1 MATAGGSRRAPVPGP
16 RLGLP
21 LAAHLPASLGGEAAK
36 DSLGGEKTSGN
47 NDWFQSSRVPSFA
60 QMLKKNLP
68 VQSSAQ
74 TVTLPTGYSSESCSL
89 SNMASKVTQVTG
101 NFPEPLLSKGLQ
113 SISNPVL
120 PPKKIPKE
128 FIMKYKRGEINPVS
142 ALHQFAQM
150 QRVQLDLKE
159 TVTTG
164 KSEVVSNRPST
175 SVFLQVNGYFVMHM
189 VAMLGICP
197 GHEKDSVTMVPK
209 ETMCSDLA
217 PETGGFDRKERF
229 QVGAVCADLSEHLFL
244 PLLTLKKV
252 SYRVVL
258 VGNYRSIS
266 SQNQK
271 EASNLFMLWTIS
283 NVMGPYFAFCAV
295 VDGVQYKTG
304 LGQNKKES
312 RSNAAK
318 LALDEL
324 LQLDEPE
331 PRVIEPAGPPP
342 IPAEP
347 VATHEAAYVS
357 KVQYEGR
364 QVQYAKISQ
373 LVKETFSQLI
383 SAHSQYLKC
392 SSSLAAFVIERA
404 GHHEVVAIG
413 TGEYNYSQCI
423 KPNGRVL
430 HDTHAVVTARRSLL
444 RYFYRQLLLFYSKN
458 PAMME
463 KSIFCT
469 EPASNLL
476 TLKQNINIYLY
487 MNQLPKGSA
496 QIKSQ
501 LRLNPHSISAF
512 EANEELSLHVAV
524 EGKIYLTVYCS
535 ADGINRVN
543 SMSSSDKLTRWEV
556 LGVQGALLSHFIQP
570 VYISS
575 ILVGDGNCSDTR
587 GLEIAINQR
596 VDDALTSKLP
606 MFYLVNRPHIS
617 LVPTAYPLQINLD
630 HKSLSLNW
638 AQGDN
643 SLEIVDGLSGKITES
658 CQHKS
663 LTMVIACFI
672 PSDFSSPF
680 KSGLSMASRLC
691 KAAMLSRFNLLAKE
705 AKTDDLLEAR
715 TYHAAKCMSGPYQEA
730 KALLKSYLQQH
741 GYGSWI
747 VKSPCIEQFSM

>member
-1 MATAGGSRRAPVPGP
+1 M
-16 RLGLP
+16 
-21 LAAHLPASLGGEAAK
+21 
-36 DSLGGEKTSGN
+36 SGH

-68 VQSSAQ
+68 VQPPTH
-74 TVTLPTGYSSESCSL
+74 TVTAPPGYSRESYSL
-89 SNMASKVTQVTG
+89 SSMASKVTPVTG
-101 NFPEPLLSKGLQ
+101 NFPEPLLSKGLS

-128 FIMKYKRGEINPVS
+128 FIMKYRRGEINPVS

-164 KSEVVSNRPST
+164 
-175 SVFLQVNGYFVMHM
+175 
-189 VAMLGICP
+189 
-197 GHEKDSVTMVPK
+197 
-209 ETMCSDLA
+209 
-217 PETGGFDRKERF
+217 
-229 QVGAVCADLSEHLFL
+229 
-244 PLLTLKKV
+244 
-252 SYRVVL
+252 
-258 VGNYRSIS
+258 
-266 SQNQK
+266 
-271 EASNLFMLWTIS
+271 

-295 VDGVQYKTG
+295 VDGIQYKTG

-324 LQLDEPE
+324 LQLEEPE
-331 PRVIEPAGPPP
+331 PRITETSGPPP

-347 VATHEAAYVS
+347 IVSPEPVYVS
-357 KVQYEGR
+357 KVHYEGR
-364 QVQYAKISQ
+364 NVQYAKISQ
-373 LVKETFSQLI
+373 IVQETFNQLI
-383 SAHSQYLKC
+383 SNHSDYLKC
-392 SSSLAAFVIERA
+392 SNSLAAFIIERA
-404 GHHEVVAIG
+404 GQHEVVAIG

-423 KPNGRVL
+423 KPDGRVL

-444 RYFYRQLLLFYSKN
+444 SKN

-463 KSIFCT
+463 KSVFCT

-476 TLKQNINIYLY
+476 TFKQNINIYLY

-524 EGKIYLTVYCS
+524 EGKIYLTVYCP
-535 ADGINRVN
+535 ADVVNRVS

-570 VYISS
+570 VYVSS
-575 ILVGDGNCSDTR
+575 ILVGDGNCNDTR
-587 GLEIAINQR
+587 GLEIAIKQR

-606 MFYLVNRPHIS
+606 MFYLVNRPQIS
-617 LVPTAYPLQINLD
+617 LVPSVYSLQTNSEY
-630 HKSLSLNW
+630 KSLSLNW
-638 AQGDN
+638 AQGDI

-658 CQHKS
+658 
-663 LTMVIACFI
+663 
-672 PSDFSSPF
+672 SPF
-680 KSGLSMASRLC
+680 KSGVSMASRLC
-691 KAAMLSRFNLLAKE
+691 KAAMLNRFNLLAKE
-705 AKTDDLLEAR
+705 AKKDDLLEAS
-715 TYHAAKCMSGPYQEA
+715 TYHAAKCMSGSYQEA
-730 KALLKSYLQQH
+730 KTLLKSYLQQH

>member
-1 MATAGGSRRAPVPGP
+1 M
-16 RLGLP
+16 
-21 LAAHLPASLGGEAAK
+21 
-36 DSLGGEKTSGN
+36 SGN

-68 VQSSAQ
+68 VQPSAQ
-74 TVTLPTGYSSESCSL
+74 TVTTPTGYSSESYSL

-101 NFPEPLLSKGLQ
+101 NFPEPLLSKGLS

-164 KSEVVSNRPST
+164 
-175 SVFLQVNGYFVMHM
+175 
-189 VAMLGICP
+189 
-197 GHEKDSVTMVPK
+197 
-209 ETMCSDLA
+209 
-217 PETGGFDRKERF
+217 
-229 QVGAVCADLSEHLFL
+229 
-244 PLLTLKKV
+244 
-252 SYRVVL
+252 
-258 VGNYRSIS
+258 
-266 SQNQK
+266 
-271 EASNLFMLWTIS
+271 

-295 VDGVQYKTG
+295 VDGIQYKTG

-324 LQLDEPE
+324 LQLNEPE
-331 PRVIEPAGPPP
+331 PRISETSGPPP

-347 VATHEAAYVS
+347 IVSPEPVYVS
-357 KVQYEGR
+357 KVHYEGR
-364 QVQYAKISQ
+364 HIQFAKISQ
-373 LVKETFSQLI
+373 IVKETFSQLI
-383 SAHSQYLKC
+383 SSQSDYLKC
-392 SSSLAAFVIERA
+392 SNSLAAFIIERA
-404 GHHEVVAIG
+404 GQHEVVAIG

-444 RYFYRQLLLFYSKN
+444 RYFYRQLLLYYSKN

-469 EPASNLL
+469 EPASDLL

-501 LRLNPHSISAF
+501 LRLNPRSISAF

-524 EGKIYLTVYCS
+524 EGKIYLTVYCP
-535 ADGINRVN
+535 ADVVNRIS

-570 VYISS
+570 VYINS

-587 GLEIAINQR
+587 GLEIAIKQR

-617 LVPTAYPLQINLD
+617 LVPSAYPFQTNLEY
-630 HKSLSLNW
+630 KFLSLNW
-638 AQGDN
+638 AQGDI

-658 CQHKS
+658 
-663 LTMVIACFI
+663 
-672 PSDFSSPF
+672 SPF
-680 KSGLSMASRLC
+680 KSGVSMASRLC

-705 AKTDDLLEAR
+705 AKKEDILEAS
-715 TYHAAKCMSGPYQEA
+715 TYHAAKTITQQ
-730 KALLKSYLQQH
+730 ALLFMGFPRQEYWSGLPFPSPGNLPNPGIEVTSSAWQADSLPLSHLGSYAH
-741 GYGSWI
+741 T
-747 VKSPCIEQFSM
+747 

>member
-1 MATAGGSRRAPVPGP
+1 MSA
-16 RLGLP
+16 
-21 LAAHLPASLGGEAAK
+21 
-36 DSLGGEKTSGN
+36 N

-68 VQSSAQ
+68 VQPSAQ
-74 TVTLPTGYSSESCSL
+74 TVAAPTAHSSESYSL
-89 SNMASKVTQVTG
+89 SHMASKVTQVTG
-101 NFPEPLLSKGLQ
+101 NFPEPLLSKGLS
-113 SISNPVL
+113 SISNPIL

-164 KSEVVSNRPST
+164 
-175 SVFLQVNGYFVMHM
+175 
-189 VAMLGICP
+189 
-197 GHEKDSVTMVPK
+197 
-209 ETMCSDLA
+209 
-217 PETGGFDRKERF
+217 
-229 QVGAVCADLSEHLFL
+229 
-244 PLLTLKKV
+244 
-252 SYRVVL
+252 
-258 VGNYRSIS
+258 
-266 SQNQK
+266 
-271 EASNLFMLWTIS
+271 

-295 VDGVQYKTG
+295 VDGIQYKTG

-331 PRVIEPAGPPP
+331 PRNLETSGPPP
-342 IPAEP
+342 IPADPIASPEP
-347 VATHEAAYVS
+347 AYVS
-357 KVQYEGR
+357 KVHYEGR
-364 QVQYAKISQ
+364 HMQYAKISQ
-373 LVKETFSQLI
+373 IVKETFNQLI
-383 SAHSQYLKC
+383 SRHLEYLKC
-392 SSSLAAFVIERA
+392 SNSLSAFIIERA
-404 GHHEVVAIG
+404 GRHEVVAIG

-524 EGKIYLTVYCS
+524 EGKIYLTVYCP
-535 ADGINRVN
+535 ADVVNRVS
-543 SMSSSDKLTRWEV
+543 SMSSSDKLTKWEV

-570 VYISS
+570 VYISN

-587 GLEIAINQR
+587 GLEIAIKQR

-606 MFYLVNRPHIS
+606 MFYLVNRPQIS
-617 LVPTAYPLQINLD
+617 LVPSAYLLQTDLEYR
-630 HKSLSLNW
+630 SLSLNW
-638 AQGDN
+638 AQGDI
-643 SLEIVDGLSGKITES
+643 SLEIVDGISGKITES
-658 CQHKS
+658 
-663 LTMVIACFI
+663 
-672 PSDFSSPF
+672 SPF
-680 KSGLSMASRLC
+680 KSGVSMASRLC
-691 KAAMLSRFNLLAKE
+691 KAAMLSRFNLLASE
-705 AKTDDLLEAR
+705 AKKDDVLEAS
-715 TYHAAKCMSGPYQEA
+715 TYHAAKCMSGSYQEA
-730 KALLKSYLQQH
+730 KTLLKSYLQQH

-747 VKSPCIEQFSM
+747 VKSPCIGQFSM

>member
-1 MATAGGSRRAPVPGP
+1 MAS
-16 RLGLP
+16 
-21 LAAHLPASLGGEAAK
+21 
-36 DSLGGEKTSGN
+36 N
-47 NDWFQSSRVPSFA
+47 NHWFQSSQVPSFA

-68 VQSSAQ
+68 VQPA
-74 TVTLPTGYSSESCSL
+74 TKTITTPTGCSSESYSL
-89 SNMASKVTQVTG
+89 SKMASKVTQVTG
-101 NFPEPLLSKGLQ
+101 NFPEPLLSKSLS

-164 KSEVVSNRPST
+164 
-175 SVFLQVNGYFVMHM
+175 
-189 VAMLGICP
+189 
-197 GHEKDSVTMVPK
+197 
-209 ETMCSDLA
+209 
-217 PETGGFDRKERF
+217 
-229 QVGAVCADLSEHLFL
+229 
-244 PLLTLKKV
+244 
-252 SYRVVL
+252 
-258 VGNYRSIS
+258 
-266 SQNQK
+266 
-271 EASNLFMLWTIS
+271 

-295 VDGVQYKTG
+295 VDGIQYKTG

-331 PRVIEPAGPPP
+331 PRILETSGPPP
-342 IPAEP
+342 FPAEP
-347 VATHEAAYVS
+347 VVLPEPAYVS
-357 KVQYEGR
+357 KVHYEGR
-364 QVQYAKISQ
+364 HIQYAKISQ
-373 LVKETFSQLI
+373 IVKETFDQLI
-383 SAHSQYLKC
+383 SNRSEYLKY
-392 SSSLAAFVIERA
+392 SSSLAAFIIERA
-404 GHHEVVAIG
+404 GQHEVVAIG
-413 TGEYNYSQCI
+413 TGEYNYSQDI

-469 EPASNLL
+469 EPTSNLL
-476 TLKQNINIYLY
+476 TLKQNINICLY

-512 EANEELSLHVAV
+512 EANEELCLHVAV
-524 EGKIYLTVYCS
+524 EGKIYLTVYCPK
-535 ADGINRVN
+535 DGVNRIS

-587 GLEIAINQR
+587 GLEIAIKQR

-617 LVPTAYPLQINLD
+617 LVPSAYPLQMNLEY
-630 HKSLSLNW
+630 KFLSLNW
-638 AQGDN
+638 AQGDV

-658 CQHKS
+658 
-663 LTMVIACFI
+663 
-672 PSDFSSPF
+672 SPF
-680 KSGLSMASRLC
+680 KSGMSMASRLC

-705 AKTDDLLEAR
+705 AKKELLEAG
-715 TYHAAKCMSGPYQEA
+715 TYHAAKCMSASYQEA
-730 KALLKSYLQQH
+730 KCKLKSYLQQH
-741 GYGSWI
+741 GYGPWI
-747 VKSPCIEQFSM
+747 VKSPCIEQFNM

>member
-1 MATAGGSRRAPVPGP
+1 
-16 RLGLP
+16 
-21 LAAHLPASLGGEAAK
+21 
-36 DSLGGEKTSGN
+36 
-47 NDWFQSSRVPSFA
+47 
-60 QMLKKNLP
+60 MLKKNLP

-74 TVTLPTGYSSESCSL
+74 TVTTSTGYSSDSCSL
-89 SNMASKVTQVTG
+89 SSMASKVTQVTG
-101 NFPEPLLSKGLQ
+101 NFPEPLLSKGLS
-113 SISNPVL
+113 SISHPVL

-164 KSEVVSNRPST
+164 
-175 SVFLQVNGYFVMHM
+175 
-189 VAMLGICP
+189 
-197 GHEKDSVTMVPK
+197 
-209 ETMCSDLA
+209 
-217 PETGGFDRKERF
+217 
-229 QVGAVCADLSEHLFL
+229 
-244 PLLTLKKV
+244 
-252 SYRVVL
+252 
-258 VGNYRSIS
+258 
-266 SQNQK
+266 
-271 EASNLFMLWTIS
+271 

-295 VDGVQYKTG
+295 VDGIQYKTG

-331 PRVIEPAGPPP
+331 PRMLEPSGPPP

-347 VATHEAAYVS
+347 VVTPEPAYVS
-357 KVQYEGR
+357 KVHYEGR
-364 QVQYAKISQ
+364 HIQYAKISQ
-373 LVKETFSQLI
+373 IVKETFNQLI
-383 SAHSQYLKC
+383 SSHSQYLKC
-392 SSSLAAFVIERA
+392 SNSLAAFIIERV
-404 GHHEVVAIG
+404 GHHEVVAVG

-444 RYFYRQLLLFYSKN
+444 SKN

-469 EPASNLL
+469 DPASNLL
-476 TLKQNINIYLY
+476 TLKQDINIYLY

-524 EGKIYLTVYCS
+524 EGKIYLTVYCP
-535 ADGINRVN
+535 ADVVNRVN

-570 VYISS
+570 VYVNS

-587 GLEIAINQR
+587 GLEIAIKQR

-617 LVPTAYPLQINLD
+617 LVPAAYPPQVNLEY
-630 HKSLSLNW
+630 KSLSMNW
-638 AQGDN
+638 AQGDI

-658 CQHKS
+658 
-663 LTMVIACFI
+663 
-672 PSDFSSPF
+672 SPF
-680 KSGLSMASRLC
+680 KSGVSMASRLC

-705 AKTDDLLEAR
+705 AKKDDLLEAS
-715 TYHAAKCMSGPYQEA
+715 TYHAAKRLSGSYQEA

-747 VKSPCIEQFSM
+747 VKPPCVEQFSV

>member
-1 MATAGGSRRAPVPGP
+1 M
-16 RLGLP
+16 
-21 LAAHLPASLGGEAAK
+21 
-36 DSLGGEKTSGN
+36 SGHD
-47 NDWFQSSRVPSFA
+47 DWFQSSRVPSFA
-60 QMLKKNLP
+60 QMLKKNLA
-68 VQSSAQ
+68 VQPSAQ
-74 TVTLPTGYSSESCSL
+74 TVTTPTGCSSESYRL
-89 SNMASKVTQVTG
+89 SNMTSKVTQVTG
-101 NFPEPLLSKGLQ
+101 NFPEPLLSKGLS
-113 SISNPVL
+113 SISNPLL
-120 PPKKIPKE
+120 PPKKVPKE
-128 FIMKYKRGEINPVS
+128 FIMKYKHGEINPVS

-164 KSEVVSNRPST
+164 
-175 SVFLQVNGYFVMHM
+175 
-189 VAMLGICP
+189 
-197 GHEKDSVTMVPK
+197 
-209 ETMCSDLA
+209 
-217 PETGGFDRKERF
+217 
-229 QVGAVCADLSEHLFL
+229 
-244 PLLTLKKV
+244 
-252 SYRVVL
+252 
-258 VGNYRSIS
+258 
-266 SQNQK
+266 
-271 EASNLFMLWTIS
+271 

-295 VDGVQYKTG
+295 VDGIQYKTG

-324 LQLDEPE
+324 LQLDETE
-331 PRVIEPAGPPP
+331 PRISETSGPPP

-347 VATHEAAYVS
+347 IVSPEPVYVS
-357 KVQYEGR
+357 KVHYEGR
-364 QVQYAKISQ
+364 HIQFAKISQ
-373 LVKETFSQLI
+373 IVKETFYQLI
-383 SAHSQYLKC
+383 SNHSEYLKC
-392 SSSLAAFVIERA
+392 SNSLAAFIIERA
-404 GHHEVVAIG
+404 GHREVVAIG

-444 RYFYRQLLLFYSKN
+444 SKN

-501 LRLNPHSISAF
+501 LRLNPCSVSAF

-524 EGKIYLTVYCS
+524 EGKIHLSVYCP
-535 ADGINRVN
+535 ADVVNRIS
-543 SMSSSDKLTRWEV
+543 SMASSDKLMRWGV
-556 LGVQGALLSHFIQP
+556 LGVQGALLSQFIQP
-570 VYISS
+570 VYISN

-587 GLEIAINQR
+587 GLEIAIKQR

-617 LVPTAYPLQINLD
+617 LVPSAYPFQTNLEY
-630 HKSLSLNW
+630 KFLSLNW
-638 AQGDN
+638 AQGDV
-643 SLEIVDGLSGKITES
+643 SLELVDGLTGKITE
-658 CQHKS
+658 
-663 LTMVIACFI
+663 
-672 PSDFSSPF
+672 SSPF
-680 KSGLSMASRLC
+680 KSGVSMASRLC

-705 AKTDDLLEAR
+705 AKKEDLLEAS
-715 TYHAAKCMSGPYQEA
+715 TYHAAKHMSGSYQEA
-730 KALLKSYLQQH
+730 KTLLKSYLQQH

>member
-1 MATAGGSRRAPVPGP
+1 MATAGDGSRRAPGPGP
-16 RLGLP
+16 RPGLH
-21 LAAHLPASLGGEAAK
+21 LAAHQRASLGWEAAK
-36 DSLGGEKTSGN
+36 DSHGGEKTSGN

-68 VQSSAQ
+68 IQSSTQ
-74 TVTLPTGYSSESCSL
+74 TVTLPTL

-101 NFPEPLLSKGLQ
+101 NFPEPLLSKRLS

-164 KSEVVSNRPST
+164 
-175 SVFLQVNGYFVMHM
+175 
-189 VAMLGICP
+189 
-197 GHEKDSVTMVPK
+197 
-209 ETMCSDLA
+209 
-217 PETGGFDRKERF
+217 
-229 QVGAVCADLSEHLFL
+229 
-244 PLLTLKKV
+244 
-252 SYRVVL
+252 
-258 VGNYRSIS
+258 
-266 SQNQK
+266 
-271 EASNLFMLWTIS
+271 
-283 NVMGPYFAFCAV
+283 NVMGQYFAFCAV

-304 LGQNKKES
+304 LGRNKKES

-331 PRVIEPAGPPP
+331 PRVIEPTGPPP

-347 VATHEAAYVS
+347 VATPEVAYVS
-357 KVQYEGR
+357 RVQYEGR

-392 SSSLAAFVIERA
+392 SSSLAAFIIERA
-404 GHHEVVAIG
+404 GHHEVVALG

-463 KSIFCT
+463 KSVFCT

-501 LRLNPHSISAF
+501 LCLNPHSISAF

-524 EGKIYLTVYCS
+524 EGKIHLTVYCS

-543 SMSSSDKLTRWEV
+543 SMSSSDKLTKWEV

-587 GLEIAINQR
+587 GLEITINQR
-596 VDDALTSKLP
+596 VDDTLTSKLP

-638 AQGDN
+638 TQGDN
-643 SLEIVDGLSGKITES
+643 CLEIVDGLSGKITE
-658 CQHKS
+658 
-663 LTMVIACFI
+663 
-672 PSDFSSPF
+672 SSPF

-705 AKTDDLLEAR
+705 AKTEDFLEAC
-715 TYHAAKCMSGPYQEA
+715 TYQAAKHTCGPYQEA
-730 KALLKSYLQQH
+730 KALLKSYFQQH

>member
-1 MATAGGSRRAPVPGP
+1 M
-16 RLGLP
+16 
-21 LAAHLPASLGGEAAK
+21 
-36 DSLGGEKTSGN
+36 SGN

-68 VQSSAQ
+68 VQPSAQ
-74 TVTLPTGYSSESCSL
+74 TVTTPTGYSSESHSL

-101 NFPEPLLSKGLQ
+101 NYPEPLLSKGLS

-150 QRVQLDLKE
+150 QRVHLDLKE

-164 KSEVVSNRPST
+164 
-175 SVFLQVNGYFVMHM
+175 
-189 VAMLGICP
+189 
-197 GHEKDSVTMVPK
+197 
-209 ETMCSDLA
+209 
-217 PETGGFDRKERF
+217 
-229 QVGAVCADLSEHLFL
+229 
-244 PLLTLKKV
+244 
-252 SYRVVL
+252 
-258 VGNYRSIS
+258 
-266 SQNQK
+266 
-271 EASNLFMLWTIS
+271 

-295 VDGVQYKTG
+295 VDGIQYKTG

-331 PRVIEPAGPPP
+331 PRILETSGPPP

-347 VATHEAAYVS
+347 VVSPEPAYVS
-357 KVQYEGR
+357 KVH
-364 QVQYAKISQ
+364 YAGQ
-373 LVKETFSQLI
+373 
-383 SAHSQYLKC
+383 
-392 SSSLAAFVIERA
+392 
-404 GHHEVVAIG
+404 HEVVAIG

-524 EGKIYLTVYCS
+524 EGKIYLTVYCP
-535 ADGINRVN
+535 ADVNRVS

-587 GLEIAINQR
+587 GLEIAVKQR

-606 MFYLVNRPHIS
+606 MFYLVNRPHVS
-617 LVPTAYPLQINLD
+617 LVPSAYPLQTNLEY
-630 HKSLSLNW
+630 KSLSLNW
-638 AQGDN
+638 AQGDI

-658 CQHKS
+658 
-663 LTMVIACFI
+663 
-672 PSDFSSPF
+672 SPF
-680 KSGLSMASRLC
+680 KSGVSMASRLC

-705 AKTDDLLEAR
+705 AKKEDLLEAS
-715 TYHAAKCMSGPYQEA
+715 TYHAAKCMSGSYQEA
-730 KALLKSYLQQH
+730 KTLLKSYLQQH

-747 VKSPCIEQFSM
+747 VKSPCIEQFISVADELNITGSQTLFLLAWIFMISNESQRIQEHKLRLLPTSHQSQTLHHALGFVLCRMRCLQQKKDSFKTASFRSWMQNRTRLEDLLPTPPPFSDSSYSEQRRD

>member
-1 MATAGGSRRAPVPGP
+1 MAAAGGSRRAPAPGL
-16 RLGLP
+16 RLSLP
-21 LAAHLPASLGGEAAK
+21 LATRLPAGPSREDVGK
-36 DSLGGEKTSGN
+36 DNLGGEKMSGN

-68 VQSSAQ
+68 VQRSVQ
-74 TVTLPTGYSSESCSL
+74 MVTTPTGYSSENCSL

-101 NFPEPLLSKGLQ
+101 NFPEPLLSKSLT

-120 PPKKIPKE
+120 PSKKIPKE

-159 TVTTG
+159 TITTG
-164 KSEVVSNRPST
+164 N
-175 SVFLQVNGYFVMHM
+175 
-189 VAMLGICP
+189 I
-197 GHEKDSVTMVPK
+197 
-209 ETMCSDLA
+209 
-217 PETGGFDRKERF
+217 
-229 QVGAVCADLSEHLFL
+229 
-244 PLLTLKKV
+244 
-252 SYRVVL
+252 
-258 VGNYRSIS
+258 
-266 SQNQK
+266 
-271 EASNLFMLWTIS
+271 
-283 NVMGPYFAFCAV
+283 MGPYFAFCAV
-295 VDGVQYKTG
+295 VDGIQYKTG

-331 PRVIEPAGPPP
+331 PKVLEPSGPPP

-347 VATHEAAYVS
+347 VVKPEAAYVS
-357 KVQYEGR
+357 KIHYEGR
-364 QVQYAKISQ
+364 HVQYAKISQ
-373 LVKETFSQLI
+373 IVKETFNQLI
-383 SAHSQYLKC
+383 SSHSQYLKC
-392 SSSLAAFVIERA
+392 SSSLAAFIIERA

-423 KPNGRVL
+423 KPYGRVL

-444 RYFYRQLLLFYSKN
+444 SKN

-524 EGKIYLTVYCS
+524 EGKIYLTVYCP
-535 ADGINRVN
+535 ADIVNRIN

-556 LGVQGALLSHFIQP
+556 LGIQGALLSHFIQP
-570 VYISS
+570 VYITS
-575 ILVGDGNCSDTR
+575 ILV
-587 GLEIAINQR
+587 
-596 VDDALTSKLP
+596 
-606 MFYLVNRPHIS
+606 
-617 LVPTAYPLQINLD
+617 
-630 HKSLSLNW
+630 
-638 AQGDN
+638 
-643 SLEIVDGLSGKITES
+643 
-658 CQHKS
+658 
-663 LTMVIACFI
+663 
-672 PSDFSSPF
+672 
-680 KSGLSMASRLC
+680 
-691 KAAMLSRFNLLAKE
+691 
-705 AKTDDLLEAR
+705 
-715 TYHAAKCMSGPYQEA
+715 
-730 KALLKSYLQQH
+730 
-741 GYGSWI
+741 
-747 VKSPCIEQFSM
+747 

>member
-1 MATAGGSRRAPVPGP
+1 M
-16 RLGLP
+16 
-21 LAAHLPASLGGEAAK
+21 
-36 DSLGGEKTSGN
+36 SGH

-68 VQSSAQ
+68 VQPPAH
-74 TVTLPTGYSSESCSL
+74 TVTAPPGYSRESYSL
-89 SNMASKVTQVTG
+89 SSMASKVTPVTG
-101 NFPEPLLSKGLQ
+101 NFPEPLLSKGLS

-164 KSEVVSNRPST
+164 
-175 SVFLQVNGYFVMHM
+175 
-189 VAMLGICP
+189 
-197 GHEKDSVTMVPK
+197 
-209 ETMCSDLA
+209 
-217 PETGGFDRKERF
+217 
-229 QVGAVCADLSEHLFL
+229 
-244 PLLTLKKV
+244 
-252 SYRVVL
+252 
-258 VGNYRSIS
+258 
-266 SQNQK
+266 
-271 EASNLFMLWTIS
+271 

-295 VDGVQYKTG
+295 VDGIQYKTG

-324 LQLDEPE
+324 LQLEEPE
-331 PRVIEPAGPPP
+331 PRILETSGPPP

-347 VATHEAAYVS
+347 IVSPEPVYVS
-357 KVQYEGR
+357 KVHYEGR
-364 QVQYAKISQ
+364 NVQYAKISQ
-373 LVKETFSQLI
+373 IVQETFNQLI
-383 SAHSQYLKC
+383 SNHSDYLKC
-392 SSSLAAFVIERA
+392 SNSLAAFIIERA
-404 GHHEVVAIG
+404 GQHEVVAIG

-423 KPNGRVL
+423 KPDGRVL

-444 RYFYRQLLLFYSKN
+444 SKN

-463 KSIFCT
+463 KSVFCT

-476 TLKQNINIYLY
+476 TFKQNINIYLY

-524 EGKIYLTVYCS
+524 EGKIYLTVYCP
-535 ADGINRVN
+535 ADVVNRVS

-570 VYISS
+570 VYVSS
-575 ILVGDGNCSDTR
+575 ILVGDGNCNDTR
-587 GLEIAINQR
+587 GLEIAIKQR

-606 MFYLVNRPHIS
+606 MFYLVNRPQIS
-617 LVPTAYPLQINLD
+617 LVPSAYSLQTNSEY
-630 HKSLSLNW
+630 KSLSLNW
-638 AQGDN
+638 AQGDI

-658 CQHKS
+658 
-663 LTMVIACFI
+663 
-672 PSDFSSPF
+672 SPF
-680 KSGLSMASRLC
+680 KSGVSMASRLC
-691 KAAMLSRFNLLAKE
+691 KAAMLNRFNLLAKE
-705 AKTDDLLEAR
+705 AKKDDLLEAS
-715 TYHAAKCMSGPYQEA
+715 TYHAAKCMSGSYQEA
-730 KALLKSYLQQH
+730 KTLLKSYLQQH

>member
-1 MATAGGSRRAPVPGP
+1 MA
-16 RLGLP
+16 
-21 LAAHLPASLGGEAAK
+21 LAQAQAWGREHSPA
-36 DSLGGEKTSGN
+36 DGEKMSGN

-68 VQSSAQ
+68 VQPSAQ
-74 TVTLPTGYSSESCSL
+74 TVATPTGYSSESYSL

-101 NFPEPLLSKGLQ
+101 NFPEPLLSKGL
-113 SISNPVL
+113 SSTSNPVL

-150 QRVQLDLKE
+150 QRVHLDLKE

-164 KSEVVSNRPST
+164 N
-175 SVFLQVNGYFVMHM
+175 
-189 VAMLGICP
+189 I
-197 GHEKDSVTMVPK
+197 
-209 ETMCSDLA
+209 
-217 PETGGFDRKERF
+217 
-229 QVGAVCADLSEHLFL
+229 
-244 PLLTLKKV
+244 
-252 SYRVVL
+252 
-258 VGNYRSIS
+258 
-266 SQNQK
+266 
-271 EASNLFMLWTIS
+271 
-283 NVMGPYFAFCAV
+283 MGPYFAFCAV

-331 PRVIEPAGPPP
+331 PRILETSGPPP

-347 VATHEAAYVS
+347 VVSPEPVYVS
-357 KVQYEGR
+357 KIHYEGR
-364 QVQYAKISQ
+364 HIQHGKISQ
-373 LVKETFSQLI
+373 IVKETFNQLI
-383 SAHSQYLKC
+383 YNHSEYLKC
-392 SSSLAAFVIERA
+392 SNSLAAFIIERA
-404 GHHEVVAIG
+404 GQHEVVAIG

-463 KSIFCT
+463 KSVFCT
-469 EPASNLL
+469 EAASNLL
-476 TLKQNINIYLY
+476 TLKQNVNIYLY

-524 EGKIYLTVYCS
+524 EGKIYLTIYCP
-535 ADGINRVN
+535 ADVVNRVS

-575 ILVGDGNCSDTR
+575 ILVGNGNCSDTR
-587 GLEIAINQR
+587 GLEIAIKQR

-606 MFYLVNRPHIS
+606 MFYLVNRPHVS
-617 LVPTAYPLQINLD
+617 LVPSAYPLQTNLEY
-630 HKSLSLNW
+630 KSLSLNW
-638 AQGDN
+638 AQGDI

-658 CQHKS
+658 
-663 LTMVIACFI
+663 
-672 PSDFSSPF
+672 SPF
-680 KSGLSMASRLC
+680 KSGVSMASRLC

-705 AKTDDLLEAR
+705 AKKEDLLEAS
-715 TYHAAKCMSGPYQEA
+715 TYHAAKCMSGSYQEA
-730 KALLKSYLQQH
+730 KTLLKSYLQQH

-747 VKSPCIEQFSM
+747 VKSPCIEQFTSRSWMQNRARLEDLLPPPSPFSDSSYSEQRKD

>member
-1 MATAGGSRRAPVPGP
+1 M
-16 RLGLP
+16 
-21 LAAHLPASLGGEAAK
+21 
-36 DSLGGEKTSGN
+36 SGN
-47 NDWFQSSRVPSFA
+47 NDWFQRSQVPSFA

-74 TVTLPTGYSSESCSL
+74 TVTTPAAYSSESYSL

-101 NFPEPLLSKGLQ
+101 NFPEPLLSKGLS

-164 KSEVVSNRPST
+164 
-175 SVFLQVNGYFVMHM
+175 
-189 VAMLGICP
+189 
-197 GHEKDSVTMVPK
+197 
-209 ETMCSDLA
+209 
-217 PETGGFDRKERF
+217 
-229 QVGAVCADLSEHLFL
+229 
-244 PLLTLKKV
+244 
-252 SYRVVL
+252 
-258 VGNYRSIS
+258 
-266 SQNQK
+266 
-271 EASNLFMLWTIS
+271 

-295 VDGVQYKTG
+295 VDGIQYKTG

-324 LQLDEPE
+324 LQLEEPE
-331 PRVIEPAGPPP
+331 PRVLE
-342 IPAEP
+342 
-347 VATHEAAYVS
+347 TS
-357 KVQYEGR
+357 EGR
-364 QVQYAKISQ
+364 HIQYAKISQ
-373 LVKETFSQLI
+373 IVKETFNQLI
-383 SAHSQYLKC
+383 SNHSQYLKC
-392 SSSLAAFVIERA
+392 SNSLAAFIIERA

-469 EPASNLL
+469 EPASDLL

-524 EGKIYLTVYCS
+524 EGKIYLTVYCP
-535 ADGINRVN
+535 ADVVNRVS

-575 ILVGDGNCSDTR
+575 ILV
-587 GLEIAINQR
+587 
-596 VDDALTSKLP
+596 
-606 MFYLVNRPHIS
+606 
-617 LVPTAYPLQINLD
+617 
-630 HKSLSLNW
+630 
-638 AQGDN
+638 
-643 SLEIVDGLSGKITES
+643 
-658 CQHKS
+658 
-663 LTMVIACFI
+663 
-672 PSDFSSPF
+672 SPF
-680 KSGLSMASRLC
+680 KSGMSMASRLC

-705 AKTDDLLEAR
+705 AKKDLLEAS
-715 TYHAAKCMSGPYQEA
+715 TYHAAKCMSGSYQEA
-730 KALLKSYLQQH
+730 KTLLKSYLKQH

-747 VKSPCIEQFSM
+747 VKSPSIEQFCM

>member
-1 MATAGGSRRAPVPGP
+1 MASAGEPRGLRPGLNCP
-16 RLGLP
+16 PAGLGRQ
-21 LAAHLPASLGGEAAK
+21 GRK
-36 DSLGGEKTSGN
+36 DDFGEKMSSN
-47 NDWFQSSRVPSFA
+47 NGWFQKSSQVPSFA

-68 VQSSAQ
+68 VQPPAQ
-74 TVTLPTGYSSESCSL
+74 MVTTPAAQSSESDSL
-89 SNMASKVTQVTG
+89 SRMASKVTPVTG
-101 NFPEPLLSKGLQ
+101 NFPEPLLSKGLS

-164 KSEVVSNRPST
+164 N
-175 SVFLQVNGYFVMHM
+175 
-189 VAMLGICP
+189 
-197 GHEKDSVTMVPK
+197 
-209 ETMCSDLA
+209 
-217 PETGGFDRKERF
+217 
-229 QVGAVCADLSEHLFL
+229 
-244 PLLTLKKV
+244 
-252 SYRVVL
+252 VL
-258 VGNYRSIS
+258 
-266 SQNQK
+266 
-271 EASNLFMLWTIS
+271 
-283 NVMGPYFAFCAV
+283 GPYFAFCAV
-295 VDGVQYKTG
+295 VDGIQYKTG

-331 PRVIEPAGPPP
+331 PRNFETSGPPP

-347 VATHEAAYVS
+347 AASPEPAYVS
-357 KVQYEGR
+357 KVHYER
-364 QVQYAKISQ
+364 RHMQYAKISHI
-373 LVKETFSQLI
+373 VKETFNQLI
-383 SAHSQYLKC
+383 SSHSEYVKC
-392 SSSLAAFVIERA
+392 SNSLAAFVIERA
-404 GHHEVVAIG
+404 GRYEVVALG

-423 KPNGRVL
+423 KPDGRVL

-476 TLKQNINIYLY
+476 TVKQNINVYLY

-524 EGKIYLTVYCS
+524 EGKIYLTVYCP
-535 ADGINRVN
+535 ADVANRVS
-543 SMSSSDKLTRWEV
+543 SMSSSDKLMKWEV

-570 VYISS
+570 VYISG
-575 ILVGDGNCSDTR
+575 IVVGDGNCSDTR
-587 GLEIAINQR
+587 GLEIAIKQR

-617 LVPTAYPLQINLD
+617 LVPSAFLLQTD
-630 HKSLSLNW
+630 VDYRSLSLNW
-638 AQGDN
+638 AQGDI
-643 SLEIVDGLSGKITES
+643 SLEIVDGQSGKITES
-658 CQHKS
+658 
-663 LTMVIACFI
+663 
-672 PSDFSSPF
+672 SPF
-680 KSGLSMASRLC
+680 KSGVSMASRLC
-691 KAAMLSRFNLLAKE
+691 KAAMLSRFNLLAGE
-705 AKTDDLLEAR
+705 AKKEDVLEAS
-715 TYHAAKCMSGPYQEA
+715 TYHAAKCLSGSYQEA
-730 KALLKSYLQQH
+730 KTLLKSYLQQH
-741 GYGSWI
+741 GYGAWI